1 MNNTSYKRFTE
12 GEIAEKLYNLAKN
25 KEKLLIIAHR
35 NPDGDAV
42 GSAFALK
49 LIYEAMGGSAKCVF
63 ADPIPDYLRFLIKGQ
78 NDTEYKENEEFDCMI
93 TVDTASIQQM
103 GELSHLADRVSFAID
118 HHAMG
123 EQYCDALIDGEAS
136 AAGEI
141 VYYIYSALVA
151 EGVLENDAEVFRLI
165 YAAIS
170 ADTGSFR
177 YSNTTYKTHI
187 AVASFIELINEDKNG
202 MSTSEIARLIH
213 DSKSMANLKAT
224 KLCIEKMESRAD
236 GRITYAVIERA
247 DIENSGISDEDMG
260 ACIDIP
266 RSVAGSLLSF
276 VIKEAKDSEEGK
288 RSFRISAR
296 SSCDISV
303 AEICRKFGGGGHA
316 KAAGGAVTA
325 ENAKEAEKAVLSEFL
340 AALNEVK

>member
-1 MNNTSYKRFTE
+1 MNNKAYKRLTAE
-12 GEIAEKLYNLAKN
+12 EICEKLLLCAENR
-25 KEKLLIIAHR
+25 EKLLIIAHR

-42 GSAFALK
+42 GSAFALRS
-49 LIYEAMGGSAKCVF
+49 IYKALGGEAKCAF
-63 ADPIPDYLRFLIKGQ
+63 ADPIPDYLGFLAVEQ
-78 NDTEYKENEEFDCMI
+78 ENVEYCENEEYDCMI

-103 GELSHLADRVSFAID
+103 GGLSHLADKVSFAID

-123 EQYCDALIDGEAS
+123 EQYCDALIDGDAS

-141 VYYIYSALVA
+141 IYEIYSLLI
-151 EGVLENDAEVFRLI
+151 EKGKLLEDADVYRLI
-165 YAAIS
+165 YAAIT

-177 YSNTTYKTHI
+177 YSNTTARTHK
-187 AVASFIELINEDKNG
+187 AVAAIIEAINSDKDG
-202 MSTSEIARLIH
+202 MSTAEIARLIH

-224 KLCIEKMESRAD
+224 KLCIDKMKTAE
-236 GRITYAVIERA
+236 GVKITYAVIERS
-247 DIENSGISDEDMG
+247 DIENAGISDEDMG
-260 ACIDIP
+260 ACIDVP

-276 VIKEAKDSEEGK
+276 VLKEGKEREEGK

-325 ENAKEAEKAVLSEFL
+325 ESCEEAEKAVLSEFL
-340 AALNEVK
+340 AALNEVR